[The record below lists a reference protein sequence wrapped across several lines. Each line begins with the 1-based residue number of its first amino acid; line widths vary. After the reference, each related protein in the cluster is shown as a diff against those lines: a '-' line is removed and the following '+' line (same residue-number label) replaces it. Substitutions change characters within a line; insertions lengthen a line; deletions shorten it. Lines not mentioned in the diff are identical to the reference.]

1 MSVNSAVPQSVNRQE
16 TPGTGT
22 EESVLSQLRARLIE
36 MYTQD
41 PMRRFNRLI
50 ACVSAFLIITVIV
63 LLPVAQLRISIFLV
77 TLPAPLLIGAF
88 AVWSQVVSCPRLRDA
103 SLLCFWALL
112 ITVCIG
118 SLVWVAA
125 RTPIALVDLRL
136 ANFDH
141 SIGLETNMAVQA
153 AAFHPRVAKVLAAIY
168 TLMIP
173 FSLAAL
179 IISVFEGKR
188 EPAQRL
194 VIAYAAAALTT
205 IAGFAL
211 YPAAGPWTVYRFA
224 PSPEQMLVQSTLA
237 LLKTSGPLRQ
247 SIARC
252 GLVAFP
258 SFHVAQCILTAIALW
273 HSRWLRFPAAVL
285 AILMCISTVTT
296 GWHYVIDV
304 IGGVT
309 VAIFSQVIAVW
320 VFRQWVQTKPVVA
333 GEPS

>member
-1 MSVNSAVPQSVNRQE
+1 
-16 TPGTGT
+16 
-22 EESVLSQLRARLIE
+22 
-36 MYTQD
+36 
-41 PMRRFNRLI
+41 
-50 ACVSAFLIITVIV
+50 
-63 LLPVAQLRISIFLV
+63 
-77 TLPAPLLIGAF
+77 
-88 AVWSQVVSCPRLRDA
+88 
-103 SLLCFWALL
+103 
-112 ITVCIG
+112 
-118 SLVWVAA
+118 
-125 RTPIALVDLRL
+125 LRL

-141 SIGLETNMAVQA
+141 SIGLETNRAVQA
-153 AAFHPRVAKVLAAIY
+153 AAFHPQVAKVLAAIY

-194 VIAYAAAALTT
+194 VIAYAVAALAT

-211 YPAAGPWTVYRFA
+211 YPAAGPWTVYRFTA
-224 PSPEQMLVQSTLA
+224 SPEQMLVQSTLT

-247 SIARC
+247 NIAHC

-258 SFHVAQCILTAIALW
+258 SFHVAQCILTAIAFW

-309 VAIFSQVIAVW
+309 VAIFSQVVAVW

-333 GEPS
+333 SAPS

>member
-1 MSVNSAVPQSVNRQE
+1 VSVNSAVPQSVNKQH
-16 TPGTGT
+16 TPNAGA
-22 EESVLSQLRARLIE
+22 EESVLRQLRTRLIE

-50 ACVSAFLIITVIV
+50 ACVSAFLIITVIA

-103 SLLCFWALL
+103 FLLCFWALL

-118 SLVWVAA
+118 SLVWAAA

-136 ANFDH
+136 AHFDH
-141 SIGLETNMAVQA
+141 SIGLETDMAVQA
-153 AAFHPRVAKVLAAIY
+153 ALFHPRVAKILAAIY
-168 TLMIP
+168 SWMIP

-194 VIAYAAAALTT
+194 VIAYAVAALTT
-205 IAGFAL
+205 IVVFAL
-211 YPAAGPWTVYRFA
+211 YPAAGPWTIYPFKA
-224 PSPEQMLVQSTLA
+224 SADQLLVQSTLA
-237 LLKTSGPLRQ
+237 MLKTSGPLRQ
-247 SIARC
+247 NIAHC

-285 AILMCISTVTT
+285 AMLMCISTVTT

-304 IGGVT
+304 IGGAT

-333 GEPS
+333 REPS

>member
-1 MSVNSAVPQSVNRQE
+1 M
-16 TPGTGT
+16 
-22 EESVLSQLRARLIE
+22 IE

-41 PMRRFNRLI
+41 PMRRFNRLM

-63 LLPVAQLRISIFLV
+63 LLPVAQLRTSVFLV
-77 TLPAPLLIGAF
+77 TLPAPLLVGAF

-103 SLLCFWALL
+103 SLLCFWGLL

-118 SLVWVAA
+118 SLVWIAA
-125 RTPIALVDLRL
+125 RTPIPLVDLSL
-136 ANFDH
+136 AHLDH
-141 SIGLETNMAVQA
+141 VIGLETSQVV
-153 AAFHPRVAKVLAAIY
+153 RVAGFHTRVARILATIY

-173 FSLAAL
+173 FSLLAL
-179 IISVFEGKR
+179 IFPVFEGKR

-194 VIAYAAAALTT
+194 VIAYVVAALTT
-205 IAGFAL
+205 VALFAL
-211 YPAAGPWTVYRFA
+211 YPAAGPWTVYRFTA
-224 PSPEQMLVQSTLA
+224 SPEQLLVQSTLA
-237 LLKTSGPLRQ
+237 LLKSSGPLRQ
-247 SIARC
+247 NIAHC

-273 HSRWLRFPAAVL
+273 HSRWLRFPAAGL

-309 VAIFSQVIAVW
+309 VAIFAQILAVW
-320 VFRQWVQTKPVVA
+320 VFRQWVRANPAVPR
-333 GEPS
+333 ESS

>member
-1 MSVNSAVPQSVNRQE
+1 MQIPSKPS
-16 TPGTGT
+16 T
-22 EESVLSQLRARLIE
+22 EEPILRQLRNRLIE

-41 PMRRFNRLI
+41 PMRRFNRLL

-77 TLPAPLLIGAF
+77 TLPAPLLIAAF

-125 RTPIALVDLRL
+125 RTPIALLDLRL
-136 ANFDH
+136 ASFDH
-141 SIGLETNMAVQA
+141 SIGLETNMAVQFVG
-153 AAFHPRVAKVLAAIY
+153 FHPRVAKVLDVIY
-168 TLMIP
+168 VLMIP

-179 IISVFEGKR
+179 IVSVFEGKR

-194 VIAYAAAALTT
+194 VIAYAVAALTT
-205 IAGFAL
+205 IAVFAL
-211 YPAAGPWTVYRFA
+211 YPAAGPWTVYPFKA
-224 PSPEQMLVQSTLA
+224 SADQLLVQSTLA

-247 SIARC
+247 DIAHC

-258 SFHVAQCILTAIALW
+258 SFHVAQCILTAIAFW
-273 HSRWLRFPAAVL
+273 HSRWLRVPAAIL

-304 IGGVT
+304 IGGLT
-309 VAIFSQVIAVW
+309 VATFAQIVAVW
-320 VFRQWVQTKPVVA
+320 VFRQWVQTKPAVA
-333 GEPS
+333 GEPSSWRNK